1 MFEPQFIIWTKIVYL
16 HMEGKSDI
24 KDTWTRKKN
33 KSCMLSMTQKYYIY
47 TWRERVI
54 LKTRGLVRKIKAVCC
69 Q

>member
-1 MFEPQFIIWTKIVYL
+1 
-16 HMEGKSDI
+16 MEGKSDI